1 MTTTTYQKLLVRSCK
16 TNSDWL
22 SCWPAMKLR
31 RAPGWSWNRE
41 DLLWNTTVRESLD
54 MSAHLEENSALN
66 VGLSRLC
73 PSRTISLKYF
83 IDMSQV

>member
-1 MTTTTYQKLLVRSCK
+1 M
-16 TNSDWL
+16 
-22 SCWPAMKLR
+22 
-31 RAPGWSWNRE
+31 SWNRE

-54 MSAHLEENSALN
+54 MSALLEENSALN